1 MWCGPR
7 APHVALHSATQQ
19 PVSHRSAGILVTR
32 TQTAAA
38 AIILRVHVCEYLCM
52 CVSYKLIKIRD

>member
-1 MWCGPR
+1 MRRGPR

-32 TQTAAA
+32 PQTAAA
-38 AIILRVHVCEYLCM
+38 AIILRVQGV
-52 CVSYKLIKIRD
+52 